1 MNSSSSLLHSKFKRL
16 VLLPHNSGAEL
27 SLTLDGMKKVLDKVI
42 KFITGLKNMY
52 CVFPVSA
59 AQNNGVGKTKQN
71 KTKGV
76 HFKKVKV
83 FT

>member
-1 MNSSSSLLHSKFKRL
+1 M
-16 VLLPHNSGAEL
+16 LPHNSGAEL

-59 AQNNGVGKTKQN
+59 AQNNGVGKTKQ
-71 KTKGV
+71 KGV